1 MATLARRT
9 RRIAR
14 QSVLAGMGM
23 SVAAMGAAAAGLL
36 PAVWGALLQEAIDV
50 AVILNALRALRPVV
64 GGPRLRAADV
74 ALTRRFRDEHEA
86 IWADIDEVR
95 AAADALGAGPA
106 TEAVT
111 RARHAYVLLTSQVEP
126 HENAEEAELYPMV
139 SRMLGGGDPTA
150 TMSRAHAEITY
161 QITRLGRLLDSIGDK
176 EPDEADVS
184 DLRSLLYGLDAIL
197 RLHTTQEEETYL
209 SLGDVSD
216 APPVSTVAR

>member
-1 MATLARRT
+1 MV
-9 RRIAR
+9 
-14 QSVLAGMGM
+14 Q
-23 SVAAMGAAAAGLL
+23 
-36 PAVWGALLQEAIDV
+36 
-50 AVILNALRALRPVV
+50 ALRALRPVV
-64 GGPRLRAADV
+64 GGPRRPVAHV

-161 QITRLGRLLDSIGDK
+161 QISAVWLASSVLATEEPTRLTSPTCAACSTGSM
-176 EPDEADVS
+176 PS
-184 DLRSLLYGLDAIL
+184 CW
-197 RLHTTQEEETYL
+197 LHTTQEEETYL
-209 SLGDVSD
+209 SLGDGSD